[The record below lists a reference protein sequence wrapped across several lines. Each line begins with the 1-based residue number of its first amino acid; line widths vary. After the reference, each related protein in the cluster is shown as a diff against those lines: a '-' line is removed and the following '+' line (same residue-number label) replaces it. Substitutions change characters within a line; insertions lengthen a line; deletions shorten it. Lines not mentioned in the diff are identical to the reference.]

1 VSTGHLTARGI
12 SKAFGALAV
21 LDRVDLE
28 ARAGEVLAVLGPSGC
43 GKSTLLRVLAGFE
56 RPGSGEV
63 LLDGAPVS
71 GPAPDRGMV
80 AQAGGLL
87 PWLSLRDNLAFGPR
101 AQRRPAADVRA
112 VVDDLLHATGL
123 DGFADALPRQLSGGM
138 RQRAAIAQVL
148 ANRPPVLLLDEPFGA
163 LDAQTRLRMHEW
175 LLALLAER
183 PTTTVLVTHD
193 VEEALLLGDRLCLL
207 SNRPARVVDEQ
218 PVPFG
223 SDRGRAVL
231 SDPAFV
237 RLKAAVLERVL
248 AA

>member
-1 VSTGHLTARGI
+1 VRKVVSELLT
-12 SKAFGALAV
+12 
-21 LDRVDLE
+21 
-28 ARAGEVLAVLGPSGC
+28 
-43 GKSTLLRVLAGFE
+43 
-56 RPGSGEV
+56 
-63 LLDGAPVS
+63 
-71 GPAPDRGMV
+71 
-80 AQAGGLL
+80 
-87 PWLSLRDNLAFGPR
+87 
-101 AQRRPAADVRA
+101 
-112 VVDDLLHATGL
+112 ATGL
-123 DGFADALPRQLSGGM
+123 DWFADLHPKQLSGGM

-218 PVPFG
+218 PLPFG
-223 SDRGRAVL
+223 SSRGRSVL
-231 SDPAFV
+231 HDPSFV
-237 RLKAAVLERVL
+237 RMKAAVLERVL

>member
-1 VSTGHLTARGI
+1 MI
-12 SKAFGALAV
+12 S
-21 LDRVDLE
+21 RV
-28 ARAGEVLAVLGPSGC
+28 
-43 GKSTLLRVLAGFE
+43 
-56 RPGSGEV
+56 
-63 LLDGAPVS
+63 
-71 GPAPDRGMV
+71 
-80 AQAGGLL
+80 
-87 PWLSLRDNLAFGPR
+87 
-101 AQRRPAADVRA
+101 
-112 VVDDLLHATGL
+112 
-123 DGFADALPRQLSGGM
+123 
-138 RQRAAIAQVL
+138 
-148 ANRPPVLLLDEPFGA
+148 GA

-223 SDRGRAVL
+223 PARGRAVL

-237 RLKAAVLERVL
+237 RMKAAVLERVL